1 MTTQKVKEI
10 LISIRTLTYYRQ
22 CYKEELAE
30 MIEAEQLTSQ
40 YDKIRVQTSGTSD
53 KVPSVADKLRK
64 AYADFE
70 RAWEQEQELYDIV
83 GEAIDN
89 LPPELY
95 RIVKDR
101 YTRNKTTRNIARRLY
116 CDHSTVVRK
125 EAEAIRRIVKYINCT
140 KCTK

>member
-1 MTTQKVKEI
+1 MTAQKVKEI
-10 LISIRTLTYYRQ
+10 LVSIRTLTYYRQ

-70 RAWEQEQELYDIV
+70 RAWEQEQELYDMV

-101 YTRNKTTRNIARRLY
+101 YTRNKTLQYVANRLHY
-116 CDHSTVVRK
+116 DKSTIKRK
-125 EAEAIRRIVKYINCT
+125 EDDAIKRIVRYCN
-140 KCTK
+140 KCNK